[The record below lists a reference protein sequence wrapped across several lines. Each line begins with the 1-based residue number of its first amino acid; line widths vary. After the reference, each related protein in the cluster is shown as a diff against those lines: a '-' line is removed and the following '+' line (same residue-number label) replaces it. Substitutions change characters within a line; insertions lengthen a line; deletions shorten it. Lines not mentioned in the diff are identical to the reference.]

1 MKWIRSFVPTGLFV
15 LGLASTTTVGI
26 ALAQDEE
33 EKKADQPR
41 PAATQKSAPKAT
53 TTNKAPAAAA
63 KDAIKDAKE
72 DAKDDAREA
81 GKDEAKATATE
92 KQAKAAL
99 GAKYEAE
106 GETLSVTTVEQT
118 GILGQ
123 AGLRAKD
130 RIISIDGRPFKNPR
144 HIDAYLWAQSG
155 RMVPVIIERGG
166 QRYTVTANIPQHGA
180 TSGWLG
186 VYLDEGDADTQ
197 GARVTQVYP
206 TSPASRAGLHV
217 GDVIT
222 QIDDQKIEGSA
233 EAVMLIRDF
242 QPQAQVNFVVSRN
255 NEEMK
260 IPVTI
265 GSRQDFAGGFQGGQ
279 QNERYQSN
287 YQGQG
292 NDDNQQFSGV
302 PPYAMQLEQDRRNA
316 EQHER
321 IEDEIRLLREEIK
334 QLREL
339 LEKK

>member
-1 MKWIRSFVPTGLFV
+1 MKWIRTFVPTGLFV
-15 LGLASTTTVGI
+15 LGIASTTAMGI
-26 ALAQDEE
+26 AFAQDDE
-33 EKKADQPR
+33 EKKQPEQPK
-41 PAATQKSAPKAT
+41 PAATQKAAPKAT
-53 TTNKAPAAAA
+53 TTNKAAPS
-63 KDAIKDAKE
+63 DDAK
-72 DAKDDAREA
+72 KDDEKADA
-81 GKDEAKATATE
+81 NATATE

-106 GETLSVTTVEQT
+106 GEALNVTTVEQN

-166 QRYTVTANIPQHGA
+166 QRYTVTAAIPQHGA
-180 TSGWLG
+180 NSGWLG

-206 TSPASRAGLHV
+206 SSPAARAGLQV

-233 EAVMLIRDF
+233 EAVMLIREF
-242 QPQAQVNFVVSRN
+242 QPQAQVNFTVSRN
-255 NEEMK
+255 NEETK
-260 IPVTI
+260 IPVVI
-265 GSRQDFAGGFQGGQ
+265 GSRRDFAAQGFHGGP
-279 QNERYQSN
+279 QNERYQAN
-287 YQGQG
+287 YQGQGQGQG
-292 NDDNQQFSGV
+292 NDDYQQFQGV

-321 IEDEIRLLREEIK
+321 IEDEIRMLREEIK
-334 QLREL
+334 QLRAL
-339 LEKK
+339 IEKK